1 MGGAWVTSRVM
12 SLEVVYY
19 CVIHSSWEVGGGRG
33 VFFLIFACGGVRG
46 GEEAVICYDKSVVIE
61 EI

>member
-1 MGGAWVTSRVM
+1 VSYI
-12 SLEVVYY
+12 VVGR
-19 CVIHSSWEVGGGRG
+19 WEEK
-33 VFFLIFACGGVRG
+33 VFFLIFVCGVVKG